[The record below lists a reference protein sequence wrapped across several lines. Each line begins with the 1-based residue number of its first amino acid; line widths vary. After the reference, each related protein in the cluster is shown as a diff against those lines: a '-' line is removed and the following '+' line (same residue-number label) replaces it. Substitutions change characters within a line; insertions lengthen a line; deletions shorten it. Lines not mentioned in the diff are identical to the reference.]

1 MLHSGENLSMKKT
14 KGNNSKIMKG
24 RVIILV
30 HCQLLSEIYAPVKFH
45 VDISKAF

>member
-1 MLHSGENLSMKKT
+1 MLHSGKKIKSEKLT

-30 HCQLLSEIYAPVKFH
+30 HCTPPE
-45 VDISKAF
+45 